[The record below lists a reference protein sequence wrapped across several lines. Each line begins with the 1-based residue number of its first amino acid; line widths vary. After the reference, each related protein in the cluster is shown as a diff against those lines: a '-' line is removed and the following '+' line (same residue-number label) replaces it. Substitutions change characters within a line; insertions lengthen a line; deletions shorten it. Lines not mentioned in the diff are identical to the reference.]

1 MSEDLVRAKKKE
13 IEEKLKAYDDPNF
26 TFHEAS
32 HVYRYGG
39 VKYDSVTTFIKVFK
53 VPFDREYWSKK
64 KAEERGVDV
73 SVILNEWETKGDVSR
88 TLGTNVHKFIED
100 FWMGKN
106 PEIPEDPDVKSRVM
120 DFLEVYNKRLHRLT
134 PLKSELKIFSR
145 RWRLAGTIDQ
155 PLLMW
160 DSKAEKVYLIIGDWK
175 TNGEFKSDDHPK
187 GRFKKLLRPFN
198 NLYENDHNEY
208 SIQLSLYRLI
218 LEEIGIETESG
229 FLLHLGPEDTR
240 IYPAKDLR
248 EPLRAY
254 LDQNRTEFDIF
265 KID

>member
-1 MSEDLVRAKKKE
+1 MSEELILLKKRE
-13 IEEKLKAYDDPNF
+13 IEEKLRIYEDSNF
-26 TFHEAS
+26 TFHEES
-32 HVYRYGG
+32 HVYRYSG
-39 VKYDSVTTFIKVFK
+39 VKYDSVTTFLKIFK
-53 VPFDREYWSKK
+53 VPFDREYWSKR

-88 TLGTNVHKFIED
+88 NLGTLVHKFIED
-100 FWMGKN
+100 FWSGEN
-106 PEIPEDPDVKSRVM
+106 PEIPDDVDVKDRVLKFM
-120 DFLEVYNKRLHRLT
+120 EVYNKRLHKLT
-134 PLKSELKIFSR
+134 PLKSELKIFSKK
-145 RWRLAGTIDQ
+145 WRLAGTIDQ
-155 PLLMW
+155 PLLLF
-160 DSKAEKVYLIIGDWK
+160 DPSTERDK
-175 TNGEFKSDDHPK
+175 HPK

-208 SIQLSLYRLI
+208 SIQISLYRLI

-229 FLLHLGPEDTR
+229 FLLHLGPEDPK

-254 LDQNRTEFDIF
+254 LNQNRTEFDIF